1 MDSKSPINT
10 LTVVIILLQGREK
23 LTRCLNTLANQEAA
37 PIIDIIVPFDDSY
50 PDVVSL
56 ESDFPAVQFI
66 SVPGQ
71 HTYAELRTVGVKQAN
86 GRIVAITEDHCIPAP
101 QWAAEIMKAHEREV
115 TAVGGPVDK
124 ATPDSA
130 LNWSL
135 YFADYVRY
143 ANPMPAGETHHL
155 TDCNVTYKLD
165 KLQTIASVWQD
176 EFHEPEVHGA
186 IEAQAG
192 KLWFSPGVLV
202 EQQRSITLGDAV
214 RDRYTFGR
222 LFGGRRA
229 MTASL
234 GQRLAYLL
242 ISLLLPLLLILRIAQ
257 NVFGKGRY
265 KSEFF
270 RSLLHIILLSF
281 MWALGEFIGY
291 LTGNAGEAL
300 TPDEQATAVD

>member
-1 MDSKSPINT
+1 VDAKSPTNP

-23 LTRCLNTLANQEAA
+23 LARCLNALANQEAA
-37 PIIDIIVPFDDSY
+37 PAIDIIVPFDDSY

-56 ESDFPAVQFI
+56 KSDFPALQFI

-71 HTYAELRTVGVKQAN
+71 HTYAELRSVGVKQAH

-101 QWAAEIMKAHEREV
+101 QWAAEIMKAHEKEV

-124 ATPDSA
+124 AVPDSA

-143 ANPMPAGETHHL
+143 ANPMPAGETHQL
-155 TDCNVTYKLD
+155 TDCNVTYKRD

-176 EFHEPEVHGA
+176 EFHEPELHGA
-186 IEAQAG
+186 IEAQG
-192 KLWFSPGVLV
+192 DMLWFSPGVLV
-202 EQQRSITLGDAV
+202 EQQRSIRLGDAV

-229 MTASL
+229 MSASM

-242 ISLLLPLLLILRIAQ
+242 ISIILPLLLMVRIAQ

-270 RSLLHIILLSF
+270 RSLLYIILLSF
-281 MWALGEFIGY
+281 MWAWGEFIGY
-291 LTGNAGEAL
+291 LTGSAGEAL
-300 TPDEQATAVD
+300 TPEEEA